1 VDGTEAG
8 PVTVTAG
15 TEAGT
20 EDTRVM
26 VAGTEETRGMEAGTE
41 DTRGTEADTEAT
53 KGMVAGTERPLKG
66 TAATRDTD
74 VTSKVI

>member
-1 VDGTEAG
+1 MDGTGAG

-20 EDTRVM
+20 EATRDT
-26 VAGTEETRGMEAGTE
+26 EAGTE
-41 DTRGTEADTEAT
+41 
-53 KGMVAGTERPLKG
+53 MPLKG